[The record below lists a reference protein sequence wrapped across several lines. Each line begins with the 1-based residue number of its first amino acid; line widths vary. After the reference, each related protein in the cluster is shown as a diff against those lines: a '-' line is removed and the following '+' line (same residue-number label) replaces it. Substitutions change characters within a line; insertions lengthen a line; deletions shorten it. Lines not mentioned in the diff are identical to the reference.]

1 MQKRQ
6 VLINAVMSIT
16 QIVVSSVVL
25 FILYRFLL
33 NTIGVEQLGIWSLVL
48 TTSSVTQIANC
59 GLSGSVVKFVAKY
72 VGRGENENVSGVIQT
87 AVLSI
92 GVTVGFILLIGYP
105 VAKWALGLIIHHESL
120 PLALSILPY
129 AFLSLWIIVIASV
142 FQGGLDGYQRIDLRS
157 MLSIG
162 GTILDLLLSFLFV
175 PMFGLMG
182 LAYARVIQN
191 ILLFII
197 SWFLLKKC
205 SPSLPIIPYKWD
217 KRLFK
222 EMIAYGINFQAISI
236 TGMLYDPITKAL
248 LSKFGGLLIVGY
260 YEMANRMVLQ
270 VRTLIV
276 SANQV
281 LVPVIADLSEKNP
294 AKIKLV
300 YLTSYQL
307 LFYLSLPLFSLI
319 IVCVPFISEIWI
331 GRYER
336 FFVLFAVLL
345 LIGRFLNTIEA
356 PAYFANLG
364 TGDLRWNVVSHISKG
379 MLNAGLGVLLG
390 VFYGGIG
397 VVIAWVF
404 SLALGSSIILFPYH
418 IRHKIS
424 LIELLPKT
432 SRSLIVACLIAI
444 LSTLVTYN
452 MLNHR
457 LNIIALNSIIILSFS
472 LIVIIPFWFHSM
484 RKRLSGWV
492 IHELINKG

>member
-6 VLINAVMSIT
+6 VLINAIMSVA
-16 QIVVSSVVL
+16 QIVVSSAVL

-33 NTIGVEQLGIWSLVL
+33 KTIGIEQLGIWSLVL
-48 TTSSVTQIANC
+48 TTSSLTQIANC

-72 VGRGENENVSGVIQT
+72 IGRGENENVSGVIQT
-87 AVLSI
+87 ATLSI
-92 GVTVGFILLIGYP
+92 GVFVGFILLIGYP
-105 VAKWALGLIIHHESL
+105 IAKAVLGLIIHHESL

-129 AFLSLWIIVIASV
+129 AFLSLWIMLIVSAC
-142 FQGGLDGYQRIDLRS
+142 QGGLDGYQRIDIRS
-157 MLSIG
+157 MLLIG

-175 PMFGLMG
+175 PKYGLMG
-182 LAYARVIQN
+182 LAYGRVIQN
-191 ILLFII
+191 ILLLII

-300 YLTSYQL
+300 YITSYQL

-319 IVCVPFISEIWI
+319 IVCAPFISEIWI
-331 GRYER
+331 GHYER

-345 LIGRFLNTIEA
+345 LIGRFLNTLEA

-364 TGDLRWNVVSHISKG
+364 TGDLRWNVLSHISKG
-379 MLNAGLGVLLG
+379 LLNLGLGVLLG

-404 SLALGSSIILFPYH
+404 SLALGSSIILFSFH

-424 LIELLPKT
+424 FIELLPKT

-444 LSTLVTYN
+444 LSTLVTYY
-452 MLNHR
+452 MLSHR
-457 LNIIALNSIIILSFS
+457 LNIITLNSIIILSFS
-472 LIVIIPFWFHSM
+472 LIVFIPFWFHSM
-484 RKRLSGWV
+484 RKRLGGWV
-492 IHELINKG
+492 IHELINKW